1 MGTKCTRPIQHS
13 NIQDHFSP
21 KLSLICVMF
30 HIGTQKT
37 SQACLQTGRCN
48 AEVHDNDDGLKK
60 YDARRMDSALEDV
73 AQGMF
78 TRKAAIKL
86 EWSVP
91 RTAAESTTL
100 IRLHRLHV
108 QT

>member
-1 MGTKCTRPIQHS
+1 
-13 NIQDHFSP
+13 
-21 KLSLICVMF
+21 MF

-37 SQACLQTGRCN
+37 SHACLQTCRCN

-78 TRKAAIKL
+78 TRKAAIK
-86 EWSVP
+86 WSEP
-91 RTAAESTTL
+91 RTTAELTTL